1 MSRVIRVEVASDQGM
16 SSLLVSSLERMIAIA
31 TCMWDG
37 ELLHGGNPIG
47 LLSEDSEK
55 SKLTQ
60 IRDLETKHGAVQGDL
75 REQSRLNYELAS
87 RVQEHREDRDAAVK
101 EAAKL
106 QRQLNKLKAEQRR
119 AKRAAKPVTI
129 EPVSLVVKYHS
140 L

>member
-16 SSLLVSSLERMIAIA
+16 SSLLVSSLERMIEVA
-31 TCMWDG
+31 TCMWNG
-37 ELLHGGNPIG
+37 ERLPAGNPIG

-60 IRDLETKHGAVQGDL
+60 VRDLEAKHKAAQDDL
-75 REQSRLNYELAS
+75 REQSRLNYELAF

-106 QRQLNKLKAEQRR
+106 LRQLNKLKAEQRR

-129 EPVSLVVKYHS
+129 EPVSLVVKHHS